1 MNLMNFFVCRS
12 SQSRMVMLAVVIAAA
27 AVGCGGGS
35 GPPSGRLPVS
45 GEVTLDGQPL
55 DQGAIQFEPTDKTSK
70 LNAGG
75 VIANGKYKIG
85 TEQGLPPGKYKV
97 SITSVAKDTRSA
109 QDIMDKPGEPPAER
123 IAAKFNTESA
133 EVVEVVGGGKK
144 NEFNFKTESAKP

>member
-1 MNLMNFFVCRS
+1 MNLSNLSVPRAF
-12 SQSRMVMLAVVIAAA
+12 RMSVFAVPVLIAMA
-27 AVGCGGGS
+27 AVGCGGG
-35 GPPSGRLPVS
+35 GPPSGRLPIS

-55 DQGAIQFEPTDKTSK
+55 DQGAIQFEPTDKSSK

-85 TEQGLPPGKYKV
+85 SEQGLPPGKYKV

-109 QDIMDKPGEPPAER
+109 QDIMNNPGEQPAER

-133 EVVEVVGGGKK
+133 EVVEVVGGKS
-144 NEFNFKTESAKP
+144 NEFNFKTESATK

>member
-1 MNLMNFFVCRS
+1 MNLSNLPVFRALRVS
-12 SQSRMVMLAVVIAAA
+12 MVALPVVFAMA
-27 AVGCGGGS
+27 AVGCGGG
-35 GPPSGRLPVS
+35 GPPSGRLPIS

-85 TEQGLPPGKYKV
+85 SEQGLPPGKYKV

-109 QDIMDKPGEPPAER
+109 QDIMNNPGELPAER
-123 IAAKFNTESA
+123 IAAKFNTASA
-133 EVVEVVGGGKK
+133 EVVEVVGGGKS